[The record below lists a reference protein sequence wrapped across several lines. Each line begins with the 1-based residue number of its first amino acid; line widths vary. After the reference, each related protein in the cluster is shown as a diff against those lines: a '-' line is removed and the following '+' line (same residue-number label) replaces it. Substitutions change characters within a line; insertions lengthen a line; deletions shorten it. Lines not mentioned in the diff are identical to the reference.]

1 MEEIKKLAEL
11 LAEVQGQQV
20 KLQTVTNE
28 PRINSQAIRKYFLS
42 RLNYQSLQNSFGKH
56 GFELNEENTKVVELV
71 CQYLNNEP
79 EFENNQDKNGVNYSL
94 NRGLWIY
101 GRCGSGK
108 TEIVKAYRDLKKKLF
123 QEAVGFKTCVDMN
136 IAYQRIDVDTN
147 KPEKLMGISKYLW
160 NLNPSE
166 KIFDDLGA
174 EETTLK
180 DYGNPFSVMPYIFGE
195 RHKGSKKRCITH
207 VTTNLTPKQVG
218 ELYGDRID
226 SRSYEM
232 FNMIVLGKNTE
243 SIDYRKI

>member
-1 MEEIKKLAEL
+1 MDSKL
-11 LAEVQGQQV
+11 
-20 KLQTVTNE
+20 
-28 PRINSQAIRKYFLS
+28 IRKYFLS
-42 RLNYQSLQNSFGKH
+42 RLNYQSLQNSFGKR
-56 GFELNEENTKVVELV
+56 GFELNEENSKVIELV

-79 EFENNQDKNGVNYSL
+79 EFEKNKDKKGKELSL

-108 TEIVKAYRDLKKKLF
+108 TEIVKAYRDLKKKIF
-123 QEAVGFKTCVDMN
+123 KESVGFKTCVDMN
-136 IAYQRIDVDTN
+136 IAYQRLDVDTG
-147 KPEKLMGISKYLW
+147 KAEKLKGISKFLW

-195 RHKGSKKRCITH
+195 RHKGSKKGCITH